1 MEDEKIIETLL
12 AEVSDLHSVPQ
23 GAYNIR
29 LNSQSGGR
37 NSSANFEIVGKTD
50 KPGID
55 IIIKPG
61 TKNESVHIPALVT
74 HTGIHDL
81 VYNDFYVEDGAN
93 VTIIAGC
100 GIHNSGCNDTRHDGI
115 HAFHIG
121 SNCNVTYEEKHYGEG
136 SGTGGRILNPVT
148 KIYMKE
154 NSVFNLDTVQIK
166 GVDSTVRET
175 EVEIGANSRI
185 YVTEKLMTHDEQS
198 AESNMAIALNGE
210 GSSAQVISRSVA
222 KGSSRQIFHPKAI
235 GNTSCHAHIQC
246 DSIIME
252 QANVCSIPEID
263 AHHVD
268 AQIVHEAA
276 IGRINNEQLI
286 KLRTFGL
293 NEEEAEA
300 VIIDNF
306 LN

>member
-1 MEDEKIIETLL
+1 
-12 AEVSDLHSVPQ
+12 
-23 GAYNIR
+23 
-29 LNSQSGGR
+29 
-37 NSSANFEIVGKTD
+37 
-50 KPGID
+50 
-55 IIIKPG
+55 
-61 TKNESVHIPALVT
+61 
-74 HTGIHDL
+74 
-81 VYNDFYVEDGAN
+81 
-93 VTIIAGC
+93 
-100 GIHNSGCNDTRHDGI
+100 
-115 HAFHIG
+115 
-121 SNCNVTYEEKHYGEG
+121 
-136 SGTGGRILNPVT
+136 
-148 KIYMKE
+148 MKE

-198 AESNMAIALNGE
+198 AESNMAIDLNGE

-222 KGSSRQIFHPKAI
+222 NGSSRQSFHLKAF
-235 GNTSCHAHIQC
+235 GNSCSHAHIQC
-246 DSIIME
+246 DSIILD

>member
-1 MEDEKIIETLL
+1 MIKS
-12 AEVSDLHSVPQ
+12 VSYTHLK
-23 GAYNIR
+23 
-29 LNSQSGGR
+29 SG
-37 NSSANFEIVGKTD
+37 ITD
-50 KPGID
+50 
-55 IIIKPG
+55 
-61 TKNESVHIPALVT
+61 V
-74 HTGIHDL
+74 

-100 GIHNSGCNDTRHDGI
+100 GIHNSGCNDTIHDGI

-210 GSSAQVISRSVA
+210 GLSLIHIFEQSNPTLMIIAISACMAGAVCGDHCSPISDTTIMASA
-222 KGSSRQIFHPKAI
+222 GA
-235 GNTSCHAHIQC
+235 QC
-246 DSIIME
+246 D
-252 QANVCSIPEID
+252 
-263 AHHVD
+263 HVSHV
-268 AQIVHEAA
+268 ATQLPYAFTVAAVSFISYIVAGFTQSA
-276 IGRINNEQLI
+276 WISLPFGIVLLGVVLLVI
-286 KLRTFGL
+286 KKYQKKMQ
-293 NEEEAEA
+293 N
-300 VIIDNF
+300 
-306 LN
+306 